1 VITNRQSTTKMIIMT
16 ITITRENSK
25 TKMMMKQIANNL
37 NHRIM
42 MIQTIKMLICRFH
55 NYSHSLAK

>member
-1 VITNRQSTTKMIIMT
+1 MIIMT